1 MDLINWLKNTFKT
14 SPEQKGQDIKPVSN
28 SSAKPNSITKQT
40 DLFGEPVTESTDTQT
55 KIKALDELFARSAKY
70 KTGSDY
76 LELLQFINKFP
87 ALSPFNAFLIHMQ
100 NRGVSI
106 VMSAAKW
113 QTYKRVPKLNSRPL
127 IILVPFGPVE
137 FVYDISDTEG
147 DEVPASL
154 LNPFHTKGTVPL
166 SMLKQLIVSIKKDGL
181 GYEEYVMHKSD
192 AGYAQS
198 KRKDL
203 KVSINSTMNAEE
215 KFSTIIHELAHIYCG
230 HIGINDL
237 SWWNNRSDFTSDVME
252 IEAESIAYLVCGR
265 FNLVT
270 SSDSYLSDYIKKHTD
285 VNGISLDTILVVAG
299 YIESM
304 LKPGFRSKSKKNK

>member
-1 MDLINWLKNTFKT
+1 MLPKPTENIKHINLF
-14 SPEQKGQDIKPVSN
+14 EDQISN
-28 SSAKPNSITKQT
+28 SIDAQSK
-40 DLFGEPVTESTDTQT
+40 V
-55 KIKALDELFARSAKY
+55 KALDELFARSARY
-70 KTGSDY
+70 KAGSDY

-100 NRGVSI
+100 NKGVNV

-113 QTYKRVPKLNSRPL
+113 QTYKRVPKHNSRPL

-154 LNPFHTKGTVPL
+154 LNPFHTKGTVPI
-166 SMLKQLIVSIKKDGL
+166 SMLKQLLVSITKDGL
-181 GYEEYVMHKSD
+181 GYEEYVMHKGA

-203 KVSINSTMNAEE
+203 KVSINSTLNTEE

-230 HIGINDL
+230 HLGINDT
-237 SWWNNRSDFTSDVME
+237 SWWNNRSHLKTDVIE

-270 SSDSYLSDYIKKHTD
+270 SSDSYLADYIKKHTD
-285 VNGISLDTILVVAG
+285 VDGISLDTILVVAG

>member
-1 MDLINWLKNTFKT
+1 MPT
-14 SPEQKGQDIKPVSN
+14 DI
-28 SSAKPNSITKQT
+28 
-40 DLFGEPVTESTDTQT
+40 FGNQVANSTDAQA

-70 KTGSDY
+70 KSGSDY
-76 LELLQFINKFP
+76 LGLLQFINKFP
-87 ALSPFNAFLIHMQ
+87 TLSPFNAFLIHMQ
-100 NRGVSI
+100 NKGISI
-106 VMSAAKW
+106 VMSANKW
-113 QTYKRVPKLNSRPL
+113 QTYKRVPKYNSRPL

-147 DEVPASL
+147 EAVPASL
-154 LNPFHTKGTVPL
+154 LNPFHTKGNVSL
-166 SMLKQLIVSIKKDGL
+166 SMLNQLLVSIKKDGL
-181 GYEEYVMHKSD
+181 GYEEYAMHKGA

-203 KVSINSTMNAEE
+203 KVSINSTMNVEE

-230 HIGINDL
+230 HLGINDL
-237 SWWNNRSDFTSDVME
+237 SWWNNRNFVSNEVME

-265 FNLVT
+265 FKLVT
-270 SSDSYLSDYIKKHTD
+270 SSDSYLSEYIKNHTD

-304 LKPGFRSKSKKNK
+304 LKPGFKSKSKKSK